1 MYKIKYAK
9 MGNPWEEKELAT
21 EEDLIAFVET
31 LRSITERPSHVI
43 IEATLGDELSL
54 ETYDHI
60 VDKQLYAAQV
70 FYVIGPEFGKYA
82 GLYGGL
88 PSTNKYLAR
97 TLGYKSGSRH
107 ANFLKKEITWVKK
120 YSDSCPR
127 CRLECN
133 QSWAA
138 NKNNPLCDRCKEEVK
153 NGGWMWEEEK

>member
-9 MGNPWEEKELAT
+9 IGNPWEEKELAT

-31 LRSITERPSHVI
+31 LRPITERPSHVI

-60 VDKQLYAAQV
+60 ADKQLYAAQV
-70 FYVIGPEFGKYA
+70 FYVIGPEFGEYA

-97 TLGYKSGSRH
+97 TLGYERGNKYDCP
-107 ANFLKKEITWVKK
+107 LKPKPRYAEEDETICPNCKVLFVMHIC
-120 YSDSCPR
+120 SDSPFCPKCTEEIR
-127 CRLECN
+127 R
-133 QSWAA
+133 
-138 NKNNPLCDRCKEEVK
+138 KNN
-153 NGGWMWEEEK
+153 G